1 MERRAASRPAW
12 PRKPDI
18 EAMRL
23 SRTAI
28 QVCPRRG
35 RFSRP
40 SGVRAAVSLH
50 SHSDCSR
57 EKLDSL
63 PEFARRIPI
72 LAAFLQRSLAEY
84 ERDNGTP
91 LDLSAVYWR
100 PPLSP
105 EAVIRS
111 EREQIE
117 RRLDSQALVSLTDH
131 DTLDG
136 PRTLRAMGRNDVPF
150 SVEWSVPFGGTVF
163 HLGVHGLSPRR
174 LDETERELAAYTAGA
189 TGGLGELLDTLGECP
204 ETFVVLNHPYWD
216 LGRIGQLQHDSTLL
230 AFLRSHQDR
239 IHALELNGYRTW
251 TENRRVLPLAEG
263 FGLPVVGGGDRH
275 GYAPNAIVN
284 FTRATC
290 LAEFAR
296 ELRDERVAHCV
307 VFPEFVEPFVT
318 RVLQT
323 ADDIIRS
330 DPRVGRRRWT
340 ERVYID
346 RGGKEHAVDSLWERP
361 PRWLS
366 AAVAVTRL
374 LSSRPFGL
382 LFELTRSDGHKMLE
396 PDCRPATVIRRA
408 PPLATRGSAAAV

>member
-1 MERRAASRPAW
+1 M
-12 PRKPDI
+12 
-18 EAMRL
+18 
-23 SRTAI
+23 
-28 QVCPRRG
+28 
-35 RFSRP
+35 
-40 SGVRAAVSLH
+40 RAAVSLH

-57 EKLDSL
+57 EKLDAL

-72 LAAFLQRSLAEY
+72 VAAFLQRSLAEY
-84 ERDNGTP
+84 ERENGEP
-91 LDLSAVYWR
+91 LDLSTVYWR
-100 PPLSP
+100 PPVTP

-117 RRLDSQALVSLTDH
+117 RRLDSKALVSLTDH

-136 PRTLRAMGRNDVPF
+136 PKTLRAMGRSDVPLSF
-150 SVEWSVPFGGTVF
+150 EWSVPFDGTAF
-163 HLGVHGLSPRR
+163 HLGVHGISPKR
-174 LDETERELAAYTAGA
+174 LDEMEHELAAYTAGA
-189 TGGLGELLDTLGECP
+189 TNRLGELLDALGECP

-230 AFLRSHQDR
+230 AFLRSHRDR

-251 TENRRVLPLAEG
+251 AENRLVLPLAEG

-284 FTRATC
+284 LTRATC

-296 ELRDERVAHCV
+296 ELRDGRAAHCL
-307 VFPEFVEPFVT
+307 VFPEFSEPFVR

-323 ADDIIRS
+323 ADDILRS

-340 ERVYID
+340 ERVFIEMD
-346 RGGKEHAVDSLWERP
+346 GREHAVDSLWDGP
-361 PRWLS
+361 PRWLT

-374 LSSRPFGL
+374 LSWKPFGL
-382 LFELTRSDGHKMLE
+382 LFELTRSDGHKTLE
-396 PDCRPATVIRRA
+396 PDCRPATVINRA
-408 PPLATRGSAAAV
+408 PSLASPGSATAV